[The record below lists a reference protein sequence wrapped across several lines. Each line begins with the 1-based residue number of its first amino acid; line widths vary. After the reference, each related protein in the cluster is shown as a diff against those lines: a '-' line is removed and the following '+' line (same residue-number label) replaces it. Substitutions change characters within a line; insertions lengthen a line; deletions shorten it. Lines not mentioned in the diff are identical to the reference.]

1 MHYFWVVARDFGTSA
16 EQMRGLKE
24 ATLVG
29 FAEDEVMIEAVQR
42 VQSRDPRPTSA
53 LEKSVKA
60 DGPGVQARRIVQQW
74 MERES

>member
-16 EQMRGLKE
+16 EQMRGLKQ

-42 VQSRDPRPTSA
+42 VQSRDPRPTPE

-60 DGPGVQARRIVQQW
+60 DGPGVQARRIVQHWVQQ
-74 MERES
+74 ES